1 MLHLF
6 FMIIV
11 KFMVAKYKYFLS
23 LLLLLSL
30 SGAFSQTGSIK
41 GMVFDESNGE
51 IISFAT
57 VLVKGTALGAI
68 TDDNGIFSIDKIP
81 VGDYEI
87 RISYLGYDSLVVPVS
102 VSAMNAP
109 VQKYYLRKLFIEL
122 EGMEISAEKI
132 IAQTETRVSVVN
144 ITPKQILRMPSIGG
158 VPDLAQYLQV
168 LPGVIFTGDQ
178 GGQLYIRGGTPIQNK
193 VLLDGLIVY
202 NPFHS
207 IGLFSVFDTDILK
220 NVQVYTAGFGAEYG
234 GRISSIM
241 DVKTRDGNK
250 KRFSGKVDVSTFSGK
265 VLLEGPFLKQ
275 KESKSTSIS
284 FLLSLRG
291 SYLEQTSKWFY
302 KYADKNGLPYNYL
315 DGYGKI
321 AIETGNGSKINLFGF
336 SFNDRVRY
344 PDIAAFQWNAWGG
357 GTSFL
362 FLPYNSKMIVEGTVA
377 ISSYKMNLEEEI
389 TSERNSSIN
398 TLNIGMDFAYLAGK
412 NTLSYGLEVL
422 GTWTDYKFARFN
434 IREYNFN
441 SELGLY
447 LKFKWTLKKFL
458 IEPGFRL
465 QAFASQSF
473 VSPEPRLAIKYNI
486 NNDVRLKFS
495 GGLYAQNIMGATS
508 DQDVV
513 NLFYGFL
520 TVPDVVK
527 DSLNGRLIKSS
538 VQKAQHAVIGLEWDP
553 IKSMTINIE
562 GYIKNFSQL
571 TNINRYQIFEDDEEF
586 ILESGIAYG
595 GDINAKWEYKRFYF
609 SAVYS
614 LNWVTRNDG
623 VIIYRTHFDRRHNLN
638 LLASYSFGKR
648 NCWQI
653 DVRWNYGSGFPFT
666 KTRGLYPQLTYIQS
680 VSGEIIRVNEDLGV
694 ALDSIN
700 KGQLPDY
707 HRLDVHVKRKFFI
720 SESCLMEVGI
730 GATNV
735 YNYYNIF
742 YVNRVTA
749 DKIYQLPILW
759 SLNANISF

>member
-1 MLHLF
+1 MIAKSKCFLF
-6 FMIIV
+6 
-11 KFMVAKYKYFLS
+11 
-23 LLLLLSL
+23 LLLLLL
-30 SGAFSQTGSIK
+30 NLPCAFSQTGSIK
-41 GMVFDESNGE
+41 GMVFDENNGE
-51 IISFAT
+51 PISFAT
-57 VLVKGTALGAI
+57 VLLKGTTQGTV
-68 TDDNGIFSIDKIP
+68 TDDNGIFTIDKIP
-81 VGDYEI
+81 VGDHQI
-87 RISYLGYDSLVVPVS
+87 RISYLGYDSLVVSVK
-102 VSAMNAP
+102 VSAENTP
-109 VQKYYLRKLFIEL
+109 VRKYYLSRLSIEL
-122 EGMEISAEKI
+122 EGLEISAEKI
-132 IAQTETRVSVVN
+132 IAQTETRVAVVN
-144 ITPKQILRMPSIGG
+144 VTPKQILRMPSVGG

-193 VLLDGLIVY
+193 VLLDGLVVY

-275 KESKSTSIS
+275 KETKSTSVS

-291 SYLEQTSKWFY
+291 SYLEQTSKLFY
-302 KYADKNGLPYNYL
+302 KYADKDGLPYNYL

-321 AIETGNGSKINLFGF
+321 SIETGNGSKINIFGF
-336 SFNDRVRY
+336 SFNDMVRY
-344 PDIAAFQWNAWGG
+344 PDIAKFQWNAWGG

-362 FLPYNSKMIVEGTVA
+362 FLPYNSKMIMEGTIA
-377 ISSYKMNLEEEI
+377 ISSYEMDLDEEI
-389 TSERNSSIN
+389 TPERNSSIN
-398 TLNIGMDFAYLAGK
+398 TLNIGMDFSYLTGK

-422 GTWTDYKFARFN
+422 GTWTDYKFTSSYGFN
-434 IREYNFN
+434 IRQYNFN
-441 SELGLY
+441 GEFGLY
-447 LKFKWTLKKFL
+447 LKYKWTLRKFL

-473 VSPEPRLAIKYNI
+473 ISPEPRLAIKYNI
-486 NNDVRLKFS
+486 TNDVRLKFS
-495 GGLYAQNIMGATS
+495 GGLYAQNIMGVTS

-513 NLFYGFL
+513 NLFYGFM
-520 TVPDVVK
+520 TVPESVVQ

-538 VQKAQHAVIGLEWDP
+538 VQKAQHAVIGLEWEP
-553 IKSMTINIE
+553 VKTMSINIE

-571 TNINRYQIFEDDEEF
+571 TNINRYQISEEDEEF

-595 GDINAKWEYKRFYF
+595 GDISTKWEYKRFYI

-623 VIIYRTHFDRRHNLN
+623 VIVYRTHFDRRHNLN

-666 KTRGLYPQLTYIQS
+666 KTKGFYPQLTYIQS
-680 VSGEIIRVNEDLGV
+680 VSGEIIRINEDLGV
-694 ALDSIN
+694 ALDTIN
-700 KGQLPDY
+700 RGQLPDY
-707 HRLDVHVKRKFFI
+707 HRLDVNIKRRFFI
-720 SESCLMEVGI
+720 SETCHMEVGV
-730 GATNV
+730 GATNA
-735 YNYYNIF
+735 YNYSNIF

-749 DKIYQLPILW
+749 DKIYQLPVLW
-759 SLNANISF
+759 SINANISF